1 MNGDITQYVSFVL
14 ALLPLAIILI
24 GITIFKQSGLRM
36 AIVGW
41 ISTGALAV
49 AYFKTNTMVVLMG
62 SLYGFLKGLGVSI
75 AVVVTMYMIFIMKET
90 GAVKSVSDFI
100 KGLVIGRETQA
111 IYIGIGFGS
120 FLTCLGVVTPAMF
133 PPILVAIGFSPV
145 AAVSAAVLGYNATT
159 SFGILSIPITLPAEA
174 FGFDP
179 LSFTFRICLFLPVIT
194 TALAFALLWIVG
206 GKESMKKGMA
216 PAFIAGLA
224 LAIACLAFS
233 GINSFFNKE
242 YVPVKVI
249 GVFASLFA
257 MFCIQIY
264 GRIESARTRALPEYE
279 IKSRKGTVSGMP
291 LWRAVSP
298 WLILMVL
305 ALFASI
311 HSIGTFLAKL
321 AGGLEVFHFYKNKSV
336 DLDVLSQTY
345 TLILAAVLISFLFLK
360 PSRRQFIDA
369 SMTWVKL
376 AWVPFLAYSI
386 YFCIAFVM
394 DFSAMESVGGTLVA
408 RKDFGAFNM
417 NNILGVALGSLFGR
431 AYTFFAPVL
440 GTIGSVIG
448 GSETTSNVMF
458 YKIQETA
465 AAGAGLAK
473 GAFMIL
479 FASHAV
485 AGGVA
490 SAITPAKINTA
501 VVTLDESSTMESL
514 IMKKHI
520 LIALV
525 LTILISLLT
534 ALFVV
539 LAI

>member
-1 MNGDITQYVSFVL
+1 MSGGITQYASFIL
-14 ALLPLAIILI
+14 ALLPLVIILI
-24 GITIFKQSGLRM
+24 GITCFKQSSLKMG
-36 AIVGW
+36 IIGW
-41 ISTGALAV
+41 ILAGALAV
-49 AYFKTNTMVVLMG
+49 LYFRTNAMVVLMG
-62 SLYGFLKGLGVSI
+62 SIYGFLKGLGVSL
-75 AVVVTMYMIFIMKET
+75 AVVATMYMIFIMKET
-90 GAVKSVSDFI
+90 GAVKSVSDFV
-100 KGLVIGRETQA
+100 KSLAVGRETQA
-111 IYIGIGFGS
+111 IYIGIAFGS
-120 FLTCLGVVTPAMF
+120 FLTCLGIVTPAMF
-133 PPILVAIGFSPV
+133 PPLLLAMGFSPV
-145 AAVSAAVLGYNATT
+145 SAISISVLGYNATT
-159 SFGILSIPITLPAEA
+159 SFGILSIPITLPAET

-206 GKESMKKGMA
+206 GKESMRKGTS
-216 PAFIAGLA
+216 PALIAGF
-224 LAIACLAFS
+224 AIGFACLVFS

-242 YVPVKVI
+242 YVPIKVI
-249 GVFASLFA
+249 GIFAGLFA

-264 GRIESARTRALPEYE
+264 GRIESTGMHVLSEDE
-279 IKSRKGTVSGMP
+279 IKSRKRTASDMP

-298 WLILMVL
+298 CLLLTVL

-311 HSIGTFLAKL
+311 HSISAFLKTACNL
-321 AGGLEVFHFYKNKSV
+321 DIVHVYKNRSV
-336 DLDVLSQTY
+336 DLDILSQTY
-345 TLILAAVLISFLFLK
+345 TLILVAVLISFLFLK
-360 PSRRQFIDA
+360 PSRKQFIDA
-369 SMTWVKL
+369 SRTWVKL

-408 RKDFGAFNM
+408 RKDFGTFNM
-417 NNILGVALGSLFGR
+417 NNILGAALGAFFGR
-431 AYTFFAPVL
+431 AYMFFAPLL

-479 FASHAV
+479 FAAHAV

-501 VVTLDESSTMESL
+501 VVTLDQSSTLESL

-520 LIALV
+520 VIALI
-525 LTILISLLT
+525 LTISISLLT
-534 ALFVV
+534 GFFV
-539 LAI
+539 AIAV